1 MSPLFCCPCSTLV
14 SPRLPSPS
22 WATLPRISITRV
34 QRYVGSSMN
43 SDALKVVPL
52 RSKHQLHWSFIGG
65 SRIQHE
71 PRGSRIVRR
80 QRGFRPSASWLTSS
94 QIASNAFTW
103 GTVAVLP
110 FYTLMVL
117 APKASFTRRT
127 MESSVPYI
135 ALGVL
140 YAYLLYLSWTPDT
153 FRMMFASKYW
163 LPELAGIAKMFTNEL
178 TVASAWIHLLA
189 VDLFAARQVFHD
201 GLKKNVETRHSVSLC
216 LLFCPMGIFSHCI
229 TMLLAQMA
237 NRSH

>member
-1 MSPLFCCPCSTLV
+1 MPSRLYLSAASINFTGVSLEGRESNTSRGVQGLSVVKEGFGRQLLKFLV
-14 SPRLPSPS
+14 
-22 WATLPRISITRV
+22 
-34 QRYVGSSMN
+34 
-43 SDALKVVPL
+43 
-52 RSKHQLHWSFIGG
+52 IG
-65 SRIQHE
+65 
-71 PRGSRIVRR
+71 
-80 QRGFRPSASWLTSS
+80 LTSS

-189 VDLFAARQVFHD
+189 VDLFAARSYLKPLSSFFEFVTAVKENDLYFSPRETLVELLHSHKISSSASEIKGTGDVFIKFYYICV
-201 GLKKNVETRHSVSLC
+201 L
-216 LLFCPMGIFSHCI
+216 
-229 TMLLAQMA
+229 
-237 NRSH
+237 